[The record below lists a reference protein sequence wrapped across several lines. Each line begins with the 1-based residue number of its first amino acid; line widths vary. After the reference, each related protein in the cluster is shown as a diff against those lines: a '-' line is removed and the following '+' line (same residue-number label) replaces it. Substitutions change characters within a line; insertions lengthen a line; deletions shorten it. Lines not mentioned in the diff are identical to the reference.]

1 MDSPSAQTPEL
12 CPPSE
17 IRIGAPIRIGAA
29 NLIPAAGCV
38 AQVALGS
45 GVIRELAISSVAP
58 LGPDDEAAARLLELS
73 APNRTFED
81 LIGLLPVGGWTL
93 RLAIDLRRAF
103 QARVKEMQAQ
113 EEPTLASEEEV
124 GAEPRYAF
132 ELDPD
137 RLKWLADLATEP
149 EEIRSSDALVAGY
162 ARLIAAA
169 GMLRATITETGMS
182 AAALD
187 RLAGSA
193 LGAGE
198 ALARRLIEGEG
209 SQNAEA
215 PPSAQQS

>member
-38 AQVALGS
+38 AQVALDS
-45 GVIRELAISSVAP
+45 GVIRDLAISSVAP

-93 RLAIDLRRAF
+93 RLVVDLRRAF
-103 QARVKEMQAQ
+103 EARIQEMQAQ
-113 EEPTLASEEEV
+113 EEPTLVSEEED
-124 GAEPRYAF
+124 AESEARYAF

-137 RLKWLADLATEP
+137 RLRWLGDLAMEQ

-169 GMLRATITETGMS
+169 GMLRATIAETGMS

-187 RLAGSA
+187 RLAGTA

-198 ALARRLIEGEG
+198 ALARRLIEGE
-209 SQNAEA
+209 A
-215 PPSAQQS
+215 PPSAKQS